1 VEAVLNQIQG
11 SVLEFSDLLGQVSR
25 GEIEAL
31 YVLGG
36 DPEGWISDAD
46 AAKLDKL
53 KLLVVQDLLASAAS
67 SKAQFVLAGAAW
79 AEKDGTFVNH
89 QGLAQAIHRA
99 LRGPE
104 EARPDGRILMELA
117 ERHGMFHA
125 PTLRKEIAGE
135 ITALAAL
142 SVGEL
147 GELGVKLEM
156 VNSGAELQPV

>member
-1 VEAVLNQIQG
+1 MISFSDILNQ
-11 SVLEFSDLLGQVSR
+11 VTR
-25 GEIEAL
+25 GDVEAL

-46 AAKLDKL
+46 VAKLDKL

-67 SKAQFVLAGAAW
+67 AKAQFVLAGAAF

-89 QGLAQAIHRA
+89 NGLAQAIHRG
-99 LRGPE
+99 LRGPV

-125 PTLRKEIAGE
+125 ATLRKEIASAVP
-135 ITALAAL
+135 ALAAL
-142 SVGEL
+142 AVGEL
-147 GELGVKLEM
+147 GEFGVKLDSAAKAEM
-156 VNSGAELQPV
+156 QTA